1 MPPADADQAPGPGA
15 ALPALALFVV
25 LVVLGG
31 MAIGFVTRP
40 GAWYAA
46 LQKPAFNPPGW
57 VFGPV
62 WTLLYV
68 LIGVAGW
75 RLWRAQRNSAAMALW
90 GLQLLLN
97 YLWSPAFFGM
107 HNPALALGV
116 IVALLAAIVATIA
129 AAWRRERTAALLL
142 LPYAAW
148 VGFATVLNAAIVALN

>member
-1 MPPADADQAPGPGA
+1 MSTTPRRPI
-15 ALPALALFVV
+15 LALALFVA

-31 MAIGFVTRP
+31 MAIGYVTRP
-40 GAWYAA
+40 GEWYST

-62 WTLLYV
+62 WTALYV
-68 LIGVAGW
+68 MIGVAGW
-75 RLWRAQRNSAAMALW
+75 RLWLTHRNSGAMALW
-90 GLQLLLN
+90 WVQLALN

-107 HNPALALGV
+107 HSPALALAV
-116 IVALLAAIVATIA
+116 IIALLAAIVATIV

-148 VGFATVLNAAIVALN
+148 VSFATVLNAAIVALN